1 MANAEP
7 SPELKPGPPA
17 AAIETLDPEALEFQS
32 DARRIDLTP
41 IPVRQ
46 RWTLYT
52 IAAGMG
58 AAVLWAGLAQVD
70 RVVSAEGRLVP
81 LQGVTQV
88 QPISTSVIKSVLV
101 REGQVVTA
109 GQLLA
114 TLDPTFAQADVAD
127 LEGQERSLDAQLA
140 RIESEL
146 ADRDFVVPADAASAE
161 WQTQAMV
168 TRDRRAEFRA
178 KVGAQDEQ
186 IARAEAML
194 RTNRDQRQQVT
205 AIMEITGEMVNM
217 RAQLHDKQY
226 GSKLQLLDAQQRY
239 LQLQADQ
246 RRLDRQAEEL
256 RHQIEG
262 ARSDRNAYVG
272 GWRRDLAE
280 SMAKIRDQRQRVRE
294 QLAKANRV
302 NALVEL
308 RAPVDAVVLDIPRR
322 IPGSVVK
329 EAEPVLSLVPAGD
342 KLEAEVLINARDIG
356 RLRPSDRVRVKLEA
370 FPFQRHGTL
379 SGTLRTISED
389 TFQQDKDR
397 ARAEPV
403 YKARIQLEPGEKLR
417 DVPDDFRMIPGML
430 ATAEIKTGTR
440 SVLSYFLY
448 PVVRA
453 LDEALREP

>member
-1 MANAEP
+1 MAYAE
-7 SPELKPGPPA
+7 SSSELKPAKPA
-17 AAIETLDPEALEFQS
+17 APIETLDPEALEFQP

-46 RWTLYT
+46 RWTLYA
-52 IAAGMG
+52 IASGM
-58 AAVLWAGLAQVD
+58 AAALFWAALAQVD
-70 RVVSAEGRLVP
+70 RVVSADGRLVP
-81 LQGVTQV
+81 VLGVTQV
-88 QPISTSVIKSVLV
+88 QPISTSVIKTVQV
-101 REGQVVTA
+101 KEGQVVTA

-146 ADRDFVVPADAASAE
+146 AGRDFVIPADDTSIE

-168 TRDRRAEFRA
+168 SRDRRAEFKA
-178 KVGAQDEQ
+178 KAGAQDEQ
-186 IARAEAML
+186 IARVEAML

-205 AIMEITGEMVNM
+205 AMMEIMGEMVNM

-226 GSKLQLLDAQQRY
+226 GSKLQLLDAQQRF
-239 LQLQADQ
+239 LQLQSDQ

-262 ARSDRNAYVG
+262 ARSDRQAYVG

-356 RLRPSDRVRVKLEA
+356 RLRPGDRVRVKLEA

-379 SGTLRTISED
+379 TGTLRTISED
-389 TFQQDKDR
+389 TFQQDKER
-397 ARAEPV
+397 SRAEPV